1 MNPQD
6 IHVEFNYRA
15 ENADDKE
22 QVLTTFF
29 ENNEVDHMENGMP
42 RFRNKFLFLY
52 GEEDTGKLTFLN
64 KVAQTVLGEQWE
76 SKVYIRKDEGQKFP
90 YKLHAHKV
98 ESSVK
103 IIFITN
109 TKTHWHKWR
118 ELYPMTKAMEFRGA
132 EIENNLDTNGVAIYR
147 IGWARF
153 DQNRKN
159 TREQELQDLEMIVTS
174 YNGDPNQLRSKLHQF
189 HATLNRNFSI
199 AFLNSQVALT

>member
-1 MNPQD
+1 
-6 IHVEFNYRA
+6 
-15 ENADDKE
+15 
-22 QVLTTFF
+22 
-29 ENNEVDHMENGMP
+29 MP

-52 GEEDTGKLTFLN
+52 GEDDTGKLTFLS
-64 KVAQTVLGEQWE
+64 KVAKTLHGDEWE

-132 EIENNLDTNGVAIYR
+132 EFENNLDPGGGIIYR

-153 DQNRKN
+153 NENRRS
-159 TREQELQDLEMIVTS
+159 TRDQELQDIETIVA
-174 YNGDPNQLRSKLHQF
+174 YNGDPAQLKNRLLQF
-189 HATLNRNFSI
+189 YTSLNRNFSI
-199 AFLNSQVALT
+199 AFLNSQVPLT

>member
-6 IHVEFNYRA
+6 IHVDFNYTA
-15 ENADDKE
+15 ENYNDKE
-22 QVLTTFF
+22 SVLTSFF
-29 ENNEVDHMENGMP
+29 ENNELDHMENGIP

-52 GEEDTGKLTFLN
+52 GDDNTGKLTFLN
-64 KVAQTVLGEQWE
+64 RVAENVLGNNWE

-90 YKLHAHKV
+90 YKLHAHKI

-103 IIFITN
+103 IIFVTN
-109 TKTHWHKWR
+109 SKKHWQKWR
-118 ELYPMTKAMEFRGA
+118 ELYPTTKAMEFRGA
-132 EIENNLDTNGVAIYR
+132 EFQNDADGNGIAIYR
-147 IGWARF
+147 IGWNIF

>member
-22 QVLTTFF
+22 QVLTSFF
-29 ENNEVDHMENGMP
+29 ENNEVEHMENGMP

-52 GEEDTGKLTFLN
+52 GEDDTGKLTFLS
-64 KVAQTVLGEQWE
+64 KVAKTVLGDEWE

-132 EIENNLDTNGVAIYR
+132 EFENNLDPGG
-147 IGWARF
+147 GWARF
-153 DQNRKN
+153 NENRRS
-159 TREQELQDLEMIVTS
+159 TRDQELQDIETIVA
-174 YNGDPNQLRSKLHQF
+174 YNGDPAQLKNRLLQF
-189 HATLNRNFSI
+189 YTSLNRNFSI
-199 AFLNSQVALT
+199 AFLNSQVPLT